1 MVDVNFIFTDMTN
14 NRNYY
19 LYKTETPISVNDFIE
34 VSKRENFN
42 FDGDENKLYAGGDL
56 ESSGELNSRDII
68 QILADNGAGHP
79 IYAALTNGTNII
91 ASGDDKSMVLNDVN
105 DNFIS
110 ISTNE
115 ILGNGVAVANGGTG
129 TRNSGNPILS
139 LNSATRNSVTA
150 ESEHDVFL
158 FHTSSSD
165 RNVLQRQYNE
175 IYHYSHQATN
185 QNIAFSYILTFFVFI
200 TIVNFALNYKNVNL
214 AQLLILAVFIIYLL
228 FNKTLSRSFI
238 GMFKTSISKMRY
250 ADTSTQ
256 IMTYLQL
263 LFVTVLLFAFPIAVF
278 LLTSEDFELPS
289 FTETLTNTTV
299 KNTVDDAAAVGYEK
313 GSEALDA
320 ASDQVNAA
328 SEAAAEL
335 ADEGMK
341 QTNNIRSQVSAATG
355 V

>member
-1 MVDVNFIFTDMTN
+1 MVDVNFIFTDMSN

-19 LYKTETPISVNDFIE
+19 LYKTDISMSVNDFIE
-34 VSKRENFN
+34 VSERENFN
-42 FDGDENKLYAGGDL
+42 FDGSDNALYAGDDSDGA
-56 ESSGELNSRDII
+56 GSRDII
-68 QILADNGAGHP
+68 QILADNGANYP
-79 IYAALTNGTNII
+79 LYTALTTGNYIL
-91 ASGDDKSMVLNDVN
+91 ASDSSNNMVYNDVATGYR
-105 DNFIS
+105 S
-110 ISTNE
+110 INTDK
-115 ILGNGVAVANGGTG
+115 ILGSSRGAV
-129 TRNSGNPILS
+129 LS
-139 LNSATRNSVTA
+139 LNAA
-150 ESEHDVFL
+150 ESAQVTDLTDPDYNVFL

-165 RNVLQRQYNE
+165 RNVLQRQYSE

-185 QNIAFSYILTFFVFI
+185 QNIAFSYILTFFVFV

-214 AQLLILAVFIIYLL
+214 AQLLILAGFIIYLL

-238 GMFKTSISKMRY
+238 GMFKTSINKMRY

-289 FTETLTNTTV
+289 FAETLTNTTV
-299 KNTVDDAAAVGYEK
+299 KNTVDDAAAVGYER

-328 SEAAAEL
+328 SETAAEL

-355 V
+355 A

>member
-42 FDGDENKLYAGGDL
+42 FDGSDNALYAGDGTDA
-56 ESSGELNSRDII
+56 SGAAESRDILK
-68 QILADNGAGHP
+68 ILADNGDNYP
-79 IYAALTNGTNII
+79 LYTALTTGTNDL
-91 ASGDDKSMVLNDVN
+91 ASDSDNKMVYNDVATGYR
-105 DNFIS
+105 FIS
-110 ISTNE
+110 TDT
-115 ILGNGVAVANGGTG
+115 ILDSSKGDV
-129 TRNSGNPILS
+129 IS
-139 LNSATRNSVTA
+139 LNSASSTQITDLT
-150 ESEHDVFL
+150 ESDYNVFL

-165 RNVLQRQYNE
+165 RNVLHRQYNE

-299 KNTVDDAAAVGYEK
+299 KNTVDDVAAVGYEK

-328 SEAAAEL
+328 SEAAADL

-341 QTNNIRSQVSAATG
+341 QTNNIRNQVSEATRFT
-355 V
+355 

>member
-68 QILADNGAGHP
+68 QILAENGANYP
-79 IYAALTNGTNII
+79 IYAALSNGTNSIG
-91 ASGDDKSMVLNDVN
+91 SGANKSLVFNDVN
-105 DNFIS
+105 SGFVS
-110 ISTNE
+110 ISTDD
-115 ILGNGVAVANGGTG
+115 ILGDGDDSGTG

-150 ESEHDVFL
+150 ESKHDVFL

>member
-1 MVDVNFIFTDMTN
+1 MVDVNFIFTDMSN

-19 LYKTETPISVNDFIE
+19 LYKTDVSMSVNDFIE

-42 FDGDENKLYAGGDL
+42 FDGADNALYAGGDS
-56 ESSGELNSRDII
+56 ESSGERNSRDII

-79 IYAALTNGTNII
+79 IYAALTTGTNII
-91 ASGDDKSMVLNDVN
+91 DSGNDESMVFNDVN
-105 DNFIS
+105 SGFVS
-110 ISTNE
+110 ISTDV
-115 ILGNGVAVANGGTG
+115 ILGDGISSGTG
-129 TRNSGNPILS
+129 TLGAGGTLS
-139 LNSATRNSVTA
+139 LDGASRNLLDDLTNPV
-150 ESEHDVFL
+150 HKVFL

-165 RNVLQRQYNE
+165 RNVLQRQYSE

-185 QNIAFSYILTFFVFI
+185 QNIAFSYILTFFVFV

-214 AQLLILAVFIIYLL
+214 AQLLILAGFIIYLL

-238 GMFKTSISKMRY
+238 GMFKTSINKMRY

-299 KNTVDDAAAVGYEK
+299 KNTVDDAAAVGYER